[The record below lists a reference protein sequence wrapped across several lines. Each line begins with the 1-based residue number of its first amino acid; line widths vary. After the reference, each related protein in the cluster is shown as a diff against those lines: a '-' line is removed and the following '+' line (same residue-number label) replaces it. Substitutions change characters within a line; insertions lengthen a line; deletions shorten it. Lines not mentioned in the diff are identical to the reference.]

1 MPDSNMNWSEI
12 QEGIKRCEKC
22 NEEGFFEVKCPDD
35 RIPTSEPR
43 HVKLLFVS
51 EAPPLNTRYYFYHE
65 NSNDRLRNS
74 LFELLRCDLDY
85 EISSINDF
93 IAAGF
98 YLLPTVKCPSA
109 RNGRNAA
116 PLGKVIK
123 LCAEQHLKREIE
135 YIKPEGVCLLGR
147 TALQGFLTLR
157 NLWDVQ
163 THDPREVG
171 KTLSEAAG
179 KVLEVKILDKNTKFI
194 ISYWPTKRHRRFHE
208 ISEHIRLLMEEID
221 FPSP

>member
-1 MPDSNMNWSEI
+1 MNWTDI

-22 NEEGFFEVKCPDD
+22 KEEGIYGVRCPDD
-35 RIPTSEPR
+35 RIPASGPR

-74 LFELLRCDLDY
+74 LFGLLRSDLGY

-123 LCAEQHLKREIE
+123 LCAERHLKREIE

-208 ISEHIRLLMEEID
+208 ISEHIRRLMGEIE
-221 FPSP
+221 F

>member
-12 QEGIKRCEKC
+12 QERIKKC
-22 NEEGFFEVKCPDD
+22 KKCKEEGIYEVKCPDD

-65 NSNDRLRNS
+65 TSNDRLRNS
-74 LFELLRCDLDY
+74 LFGLLQCDMDY
-85 EISSINDF
+85 EISTINDF

-116 PLGKVIK
+116 PTKSVIK

-179 KVLEVKILDKNTKFI
+179 KVLEVKILDKRTKFM
-194 ISYWPTKRHRRFHE
+194 ISYWPTKRHRKFHE
-208 ISEHIRLLMEEID
+208 ISEHIRMLMGEIE
-221 FPSP
+221 F

>member
-74 LFELLRCDLDY
+74 LFGLLRSDLGY
-85 EISSINDF
+85 EINTISDF
-93 IAAGF
+93 TAAGF

-109 RNGRNAA
+109 KNGRNAA

-123 LCAEQHLKREIE
+123 ACAERHLKREIE
-135 YIKPEGVCLLGR
+135 YITPEGVCLLGR

-179 KVLEVKILDKNTKFI
+179 KLLEVKILDKNTKFI

-208 ISEHIRLLMEEID
+208 ISEHIRRLIEEID
-221 FPSP
+221 F

>member
-1 MPDSNMNWSEI
+1 MTWKEI
-12 QEGIKRCEKC
+12 QDGIKRCKKC
-22 NEEGFFEVKCPDD
+22 KEEGFYEVKCPDD
-35 RIPTSEPR
+35 RIPMSEPR
-43 HVKLLFVS
+43 HVKILFVS
-51 EAPPLNTRYYFYHE
+51 EAPPLNSRYYFYHE

-74 LFELLRCDLDY
+74 LFELLRSDLGY

-116 PLGKVIK
+116 PAKSVIK

-147 TALQGFLTLR
+147 TALQGFLILR
-157 NLWDVQ
+157 NLWGMQVQGSMDVG
-163 THDPREVG
+163 R
-171 KTLSEAAG
+171 TLSEAAG
-179 KVLEVKILDKNTKFI
+179 KILVVKISDKSTKFI
-194 ISYWPTKRHRRFHE
+194 ISYWPTRRHRRFHE
-208 ISEHIRLLMEEID
+208 ISEHIRRLMKEIE
-221 FPSP
+221 F

>member
-1 MPDSNMNWSEI
+1 MNWTEI
-12 QEGIKRCEKC
+12 QDEIKRCEKC
-22 NEEGFFEVKCPDD
+22 KEEGLFEVKCPDD

-74 LFELLRCDLDY
+74 LFGLLQCDLGY
-85 EISSINDF
+85 EISTINDF

-123 LCAEQHLKREIE
+123 LCAERHLKREIE
-135 YIKPEGVCLLGR
+135 YIKPDGVCLLGR
-147 TALQGFLTLR
+147 TALRGFLILR

-179 KVLEVKILDKNTKFI
+179 KVLEVKILDKRTKFM
-194 ISYWPTKRHRRFHE
+194 ISYWPTKRHRKFHE
-208 ISEHIRLLMEEID
+208 ISEHIRMLIDEID
-221 FPSP
+221 F

>member
-1 MPDSNMNWSEI
+1 MPDSNMKWNEI

-22 NEEGFFEVKCPDD
+22 KEEGICEVRCPDD
-35 RIPTSEPR
+35 RIPTSGPQN
-43 HVKLLFVS
+43 VKLLFVS

-74 LFELLRCDLDY
+74 LFEILRCDLSY
-85 EISSINDF
+85 EISTINDF

-109 RNGRNAA
+109 RTGRNAA
-116 PLGKVIK
+116 PPGKVIK
-123 LCAEQHLKREIE
+123 LCAERHLKREIE
-135 YIKPEGVCLLGR
+135 YINPDGVCLLGR

-179 KVLEVKILDKNTKFI
+179 KELEVKILDKSTKFM
-194 ISYWPTKRHRRFHE
+194 ISYWPTKRHHRFHE
-208 ISEHIRLLMEEID
+208 ISEHIRMLIEIIG
-221 FPSP
+221 F

>member
-1 MPDSNMNWSEI
+1 MPDSGMNWTEI
-12 QEGIKRCEKC
+12 QERIKRCEKC
-22 NEEGFFEVKCPDD
+22 KEEGIYEVRCPDD

-65 NSNDRLRNS
+65 TSNDRLRNS
-74 LFELLRCDLDY
+74 LFGLLQCDMDY
-85 EISSINDF
+85 EISTINDF

-109 RNGRNAA
+109 RNGQNAA
-116 PLGKVIK
+116 PTKSVIK
-123 LCAEQHLKREIE
+123 LCGEHHLKREIE

-147 TALQGFLTLR
+147 TALQGFLILH

-179 KVLEVKILDKNTKFI
+179 KVLEVKISDKSTKFM

-208 ISEHIRLLMEEID
+208 ISEHIRRLIDKID
-221 FPSP
+221 F

>member
-1 MPDSNMNWSEI
+1 MTWKEI
-12 QEGIKRCEKC
+12 QDGIKRCKKC
-22 NEEGFFEVKCPDD
+22 KEEGFYEVKCPDD
-35 RIPTSEPR
+35 RIPMSEPR
-43 HVKLLFVS
+43 HVKILFVS
-51 EAPPLNTRYYFYHE
+51 EAPPLNSRYYFYHE

-74 LFELLRCDLDY
+74 LFELLRSDLGY

-109 RNGRNAA
+109 RTGRNTA
-116 PLGKVIK
+116 PAKSVIK

-135 YIKPEGVCLLGR
+135 YIKPGGVCLLGK

-157 NLWDVQ
+157 NLWDKEVQ
-163 THDPREVG
+163 NSGKVG
-171 KTLSEAAG
+171 GTLSEAAG

-208 ISEHIRLLMEEID
+208 ISKHIRMLMGEIG
-221 FPSP
+221 FSPP

>member
-1 MPDSNMNWSEI
+1 MPDSNMNWTEI
-12 QEGIKRCEKC
+12 QERIKRCKKC
-22 NEEGFFEVKCPDD
+22 NEEGFYGVKCPDD
-35 RIPTSEPR
+35 RIPASEPR

-74 LFELLRCDLDY
+74 LFELLQCDLGY
-85 EISSINDF
+85 EINTINDF

-109 RNGRNAA
+109 RNERNAA

-135 YIKPEGVCLLGR
+135 YIKPDGVCLLGR
-147 TALQGFLTLR
+147 TALQGFLILR
-157 NLWDVQ
+157 NLWGMQ
-163 THDPREVG
+163 MQNSWEVG
-171 KTLSEAAG
+171 RTLSEAAG
-179 KVLEVKILDKNTKFI
+179 KVLEVKILDKNIKFM

-208 ISEHIRLLMEEID
+208 ISEHIRVLIDEIE
-221 FPSP
+221 F

>member
-1 MPDSNMNWSEI
+1 MNWTEI
-12 QEGIKRCEKC
+12 QDEIKRCRKC
-22 NEEGFFEVKCPDD
+22 KEEGIYEVRCPDD

-74 LFELLRCDLDY
+74 LFELLQCDLGY
-85 EISSINDF
+85 EISTINDF

-116 PLGKVIK
+116 PPGKVIK

-147 TALQGFLTLR
+147 TALQGFLILR

-163 THDPREVG
+163 THDHREVG
-171 KTLSEAAG
+171 RTLSEAAG
-179 KVLEVKILDKNTKFI
+179 KVLEVKILDKRTKFM
-194 ISYWPTKRHRRFHE
+194 ISYWPTKRHRKFHE
-208 ISEHIRLLMEEID
+208 ISEHIRMLTEEIG
-221 FPSP
+221 FSSP

>member
-1 MPDSNMNWSEI
+1 MNWSEI

-22 NEEGFFEVKCPDD
+22 NEEGFYEVKCPDD

-51 EAPPLNTRYYFYHE
+51 EAPPLNSHYYFYHE
-65 NSNDRLRNS
+65 NSKDRLRNS
-74 LFELLRCDLDY
+74 LFELLRSDLGY
-85 EISSINDF
+85 EISTINDF
-93 IAAGF
+93 ITAGF

-109 RNGRNAA
+109 RKGRNAA

-123 LCAEQHLKREIE
+123 TCAERHLKREIE
-135 YIKPEGVCLLGR
+135 YIKPDGVCLLGR
-147 TALQGFLTLR
+147 TALQGFLILR

-179 KVLEVKILDKNTKFI
+179 KVLEVKILDKRTKFM

-208 ISEHIRLLMEEID
+208 ISKHIRMLMGEIG
-221 FPSP
+221 FSPP

>member
-1 MPDSNMNWSEI
+1 MNWNEI

-22 NEEGFFEVKCPDD
+22 KEEGFFEVKCPDD

-74 LFELLRCDLDY
+74 LFGLLRSDLGY

-123 LCAEQHLKREIE
+123 PCAERHLKREIE
-135 YIKPEGVCLLGR
+135 YIKPDGVCLLGR

-208 ISEHIRLLMEEID
+208 ISEHIRMLMKEID